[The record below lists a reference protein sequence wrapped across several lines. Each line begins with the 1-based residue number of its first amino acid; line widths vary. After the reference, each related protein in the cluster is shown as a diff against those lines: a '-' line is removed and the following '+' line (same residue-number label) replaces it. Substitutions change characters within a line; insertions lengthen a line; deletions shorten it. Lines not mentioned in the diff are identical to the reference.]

1 MKFFN
6 IFKWHVWKSPSGL
19 YYVRRKNL
27 FGYEYR
33 CNTTL
38 IGGSITSL
46 NYSDYQIR
54 LSCSISTE
62 EEARRQLNV
71 LLEEAKERKL

>member
-27 FGYEYR
+27 FGYVLSKKNK
-33 CNTTL
+33 NTL
-38 IGGSITSL
+38 
-46 NYSDYQIR
+46 
-54 LSCSISTE
+54 
-62 EEARRQLNV
+62 
-71 LLEEAKERKL
+71 